1 MPEKYPFADC
11 MGMCDMSKNETKETK
26 KQPEKVILC
35 AANAYDKKYYFNPS
49 FEKMPDAVKDEL
61 HIISVLFTE
70 EVGGIFT
77 IAFDEEGEVVMET
90 NAAAEDALYDEV
102 SSGLLIS
109 KIRNTRQELFQS
121 LQLFYR
127 VFILKED
134 PASLLAEEDE

>member
-1 MPEKYPFADC
+1 
-11 MGMCDMSKNETKETK
+11 MSRESSGA
-26 KQPEKVILC
+26 PEKVILC

-49 FEKMPDAVKDEL
+49 FEKMPDSVKDEL
-61 HIISVLFTE
+61 HIICVLFTE

-77 IAFDEEGEVVMET
+77 IAFDEEGEVIMET

-134 PASLLAEEDE
+134 PSALLAEED

>member
-1 MPEKYPFADC
+1 MNK
-11 MGMCDMSKNETKETK
+11 KETNK
-26 KQPEKVILC
+26 DTIRQEETQRPEKVILC

-49 FEKMPDAVKDEL
+49 FEKMPDSVKDEL

-102 SSGLLIS
+102 SSGLLIG
-109 KIRNTRQELFQS
+109 KIRSTRQELFQS

-134 PASLLAEEDE
+134 PAELLSEEDE

>member
-1 MPEKYPFADC
+1 
-11 MGMCDMSKNETKETK
+11 MSSNKTTET
-26 KQPEKVILC
+26 QQLQRPEKVILC

-49 FEKMPDAVKDEL
+49 FEKMPDSVKDEL

-102 SSGLLIS
+102 SSGLLIG
-109 KIRNTRQELFQS
+109 KIRSTRQELFQS

-134 PASLLAEEDE
+134 PAELLSEEDE